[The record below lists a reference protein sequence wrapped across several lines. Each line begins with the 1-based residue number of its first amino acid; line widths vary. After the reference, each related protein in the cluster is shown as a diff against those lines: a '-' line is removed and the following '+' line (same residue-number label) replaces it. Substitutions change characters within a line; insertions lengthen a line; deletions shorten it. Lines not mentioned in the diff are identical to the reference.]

1 MTKKLTTLTD
11 QSTELNLADPTIA
24 EMVVKANVDN
34 SVVTPL
40 PTVTPEKPSGKTT
53 PFTMSLT
60 TEQVAGLIRS
70 SGASGVSWKDYLK
83 ARIQEDILQ
92 QKVGR
97 AVITNPSTMNAKISA
112 PTGSV
117 RRG

>member
-1 MTKKLTTLTD
+1 MTKLKTLSSD
-11 QSTELNLADPTIA
+11 QDLDLSNPAVA

-34 SVVTPL
+34 SVVTPQ
-40 PTVTPEKPSGKTT
+40 PTVTPDKPSGKTT
-53 PFTMSLT
+53 PFTIALT